1 MLCRCK
7 YLIENLD
14 RKNELVKPYIKIS
27 CFPEPNNLYTNKN
40 KIEVELNL
48 FNYATKIWLKNAIGA
63 NTSQFDKKD
72 DLANLKSEN
81 NKLDVNNLE
90 KVPNGLNSL
99 KNKVDKLDVDR
110 LKPVPIDLKELIDVV
125 DNDCC

>member
-1 MLCRCK
+1 M
-7 YLIENLD
+7 
-14 RKNELVKPYIKIS
+14 
-27 CFPEPNNLYTNKN
+27 
-40 KIEVELNL
+40 
-48 FNYATKIWLKNAIGA
+48 FNYATKIWLKNAIGT

-72 DLANLKSEN
+72 DLANLKTKN
-81 NKLDVNNLE
+81 DKLDINNLE

-110 LKPVPIDLKELIDVV
+110 LKIVPIDWKELIDVV